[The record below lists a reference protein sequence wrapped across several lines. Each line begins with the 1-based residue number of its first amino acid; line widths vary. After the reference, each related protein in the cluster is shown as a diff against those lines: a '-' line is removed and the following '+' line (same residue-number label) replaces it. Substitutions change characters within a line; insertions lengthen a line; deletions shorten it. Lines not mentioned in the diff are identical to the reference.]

1 MGNIFSELN
10 NESDESDNNILDE
23 NKESIK
29 KIKQNKNIV
38 EEEDNFEHETSKIK
52 TRRKRSNLK
61 NKSKANKKYNY

>member
-38 EEEDNFEHETSKIK
+38 EEDNFEHETSKIK